1 MHWPFFGKH
10 RRWEQR
16 MEAEMRFHVESQIAA
31 YIRHGISPAEAE
43 LRARREFGPVE
54 LAKDECRDEA
64 GYQLLERLS
73 RNLRLALHGLGKNPG
88 FAAAAIVT
96 LALGIG
102 ANTAMFSV
110 VKAVLLNPLPYPDS
124 QRLAWIAEGNEAGRP
139 MQVAQANFKDWLREN
154 HSCSQLA
161 AFGEGPVNA
170 GGGETPV
177 RTFGAYVSQDFFDVM
192 GVQPAIGRSFDSS
205 EQRFRAAGTVILGD
219 ALWHQAYGGDR
230 AILGRKIKLMGQPFI
245 VIGVMPPG
253 FDYPDRSEVWIAA
266 GAFFDFPSRTA
277 HNFRVVG
284 RLRPGITMEQA
295 QADFSRISRRLK
307 QQYPSP
313 FMARDASVIPLDRQ
327 IAGEARPALL
337 MLFGA
342 VGFLLLIICV
352 NVASLLMVRITTRV
366 REMSV
371 RVALGAGQ
379 SHLIW
384 QMLSESMVLGA
395 AGGALGLLLA
405 YWSMGLLHVLLPADL
420 PRLEFIRIDIGVVV
434 FAFALSALT
443 GLLFG
448 LLPAWRA
455 SHLNINEALKAA
467 SRSVP
472 IGRGAQRA
480 QATLVV
486 SEVCLSLVLVSGAA
500 LFGNSFW
507 KLRSTSPGFAADH
520 VLAANVSFT
529 TPTRDSG
536 FDRLSPM
543 FTGLLEQLRALPG
556 TESAAL
562 VKDLPLDGSTR
573 DGHFNL
579 ENGLQDSGKADAV
592 YRIVSPGYLTA
603 MRIPLL
609 RGRDLADS
617 DTRNSLPVVLIS
629 AKMARMYWPTEDP
642 IGRRIWFDSFSP
654 KEQWLTIVGIV
665 GDVHGSAL
673 TKPTEPTAYV
683 THSQVPVPS
692 QLLDENFVLRTTGD
706 PSTLVAAVRERI
718 RSADREAAMKFET
731 MDEVLSRSL
740 ARQRFQMQ
748 VLGGFAMLALVLA
761 AIGLYGVLSYTVTSN
776 RAGIAIRMAL
786 GAHSGT
792 IFRMITARALRLAAL
807 GVMIGLAGCFAVRN
821 LLSRFLFGI
830 GPTDP
835 ATLSVATVVLL
846 IAALAASWFPARRA
860 MRVDPM
866 TVLHED

>member
-1 MHWPFFGKH
+1 MHWPHFGK
-10 RRWEQR
+10 RRWEKR
-16 MEAEMRFHVESQIAA
+16 MEAEMRFHVESQIAE
-31 YIRHGISPAEAE
+31 YIRRGMAPAEAE
-43 LRARREFGPVE
+43 VWARREFGPVE

-64 GYQLLERLS
+64 GFQWLEWLS
-73 RNLRLALHGLGKNPG
+73 RDLSLALHGLGKSRG
-88 FAAAAIVT
+88 FATAAILT

-110 VKAVLLNPLPYPDS
+110 VKAVLLNPLAYPDS
-124 QRLAWIAEGNEAGRP
+124 ERLAWIAEVNDAGHP
-139 MQVAQANFKDWLREN
+139 MQVAQANFKDWQREN
-154 HSCSQLA
+154 HSCSHIA

-170 GGGETPV
+170 GGGGPPV

-230 AILGRKIKLMGQPFI
+230 QILGRKIKLMGQPFT

-253 FDYPDRSEVWIAA
+253 FDYPDRSELWIAA

-284 RLRPGITMEQA
+284 RLRPGVTMEQA
-295 QADFSRISRRLK
+295 QADFARISRRLK

-337 MLFGA
+337 VLFGA
-342 VGFLLLIICV
+342 VGFLLLIVCV
-352 NVASLLMVRITTRV
+352 NVASLLMVRVTSRV
-366 REMSV
+366 REISV

-405 YWSMGLLHVLLPADL
+405 FWSMGLLHVLLPADL
-420 PRLEFIRIDIGVVV
+420 PRFEFIRIDVGVVV
-434 FAFALSALT
+434 FAFTLSALT

-448 LLPAWRA
+448 LLPGWRA
-455 SHLNINEALKAA
+455 ARLNINEALKAA
-467 SRSVP
+467 SRSAP
-472 IGRGAQRA
+472 IGRGAHRA
-480 QATLVV
+480 QAALVV
-486 SEVCLSLVLVSGAA
+486 SEVCLSLVLVAGAGLLA
-500 LFGNSFW
+500 NSFW
-507 KLRSTSPGFAADH
+507 KLRSTNPGFAAAH
-520 VLAANVSFT
+520 ILAANVSFT
-529 TPTRDSG
+529 APTRETG

-562 VKDLPLDGSTR
+562 VKDLPLDGFTR

-579 ENGLQDSGKADAV
+579 ENRPQDSGKADAL

-609 RGRDLADS
+609 RGRDLTDS
-617 DTRNSLPVVLIS
+617 DSRNSLPVVLIS
-629 AKMARMYWPTEDP
+629 AKMARLYWPNEDP

-654 KEQWLTIVGIV
+654 REQWLTIVGIV

-673 TKPTEPTAYV
+673 TKPAEPAAYV
-683 THSQVPVPS
+683 THTQVPLPQ
-692 QLLDENFVLRTTGD
+692 QLLDENFVLRTTRD
-706 PSTLVAAVRERI
+706 PSTLAAAVRERI

-731 MDEVLSRSL
+731 MDEVLGRSI

-761 AIGLYGVLSYTVTSN
+761 AIGLYGVLSYTVTNN

-786 GAHSGT
+786 GARSGT
-792 IFRMITARALRLAAL
+792 IFRMITARALRLAGL

-821 LLSRFLFGI
+821 LLSGFLFGI
-830 GPTDP
+830 GPADP
-835 ATLSVATVVLL
+835 ATLSVASAVLL
-846 IAALAASWFPARRA
+846 LAALAASWLPARRA

-866 TVLHED
+866 IVLHED